1 MSKKVFFLLA
11 IAGCGGMLY
20 DFGGTI
26 IAPAIPYFEATK
38 LFTADEIAR
47 LTAAVVLTAA
57 FASLFAGALAEK
69 FGRKPSMLFAAALA
83 AVACF
88 PICFCDGNF
97 WLFYAGRALQGI
109 AAGVLG
115 VIVPMYLA
123 EALPAAD
130 RGKGAGVFQFM
141 DVAGILFCS
150 LVGLAVVKFVGPADS
165 ATVSAAAKT
174 VAWKTIFWSSAA
186 PAVLFFVG
194 ALGLEESPVWLA
206 KKNRK
211 IADDSTVQPSTSNL
225 QPKESLFRR
234 KYIYPFVL
242 AVVILACHQ
251 ATGIN
256 SMQYYALKMFQDAGL
271 SNAAANVGFMIF
283 TGLMLVMT
291 VVACAFVDKKGRKF
305 LLILGTAGIILSHLG
320 SAGIFWSIER
330 SRTDVTSYVKPLVK
344 DGTTIDVTVADAV
357 AQAADKD
364 RFLSDGAVK
373 GDTQI
378 ILTYR
383 QGGELAQEIVNQ
395 DDEEKKGVLSVRPK
409 EEAKDNAL
417 EVVRAEVGT
426 RPSPTTGWLVVLAL
440 LAYISAFSIGPGVV
454 VWLALSELMPDRIR
468 ANGMAIAMFINMMV
482 AYYIADRLL
491 SLALLYGYSPVLLG
505 FACSTVVYFLTA
517 TFFLPETKGKTL
529 EEIET
534 FFEKR

>member
-26 IAPAIPYFEATK
+26 IAPAIPYFEAIQ
-38 LFTADEIAR
+38 LFTADEISR

-57 FASLFAGALAEK
+57 FASLVAGALAEK

-88 PICFCDGNF
+88 PICFCNGNF
-97 WLFYAGRALQGI
+97 WLFYAGRALQGV

-115 VIVPMYLA
+115 VVVPMYLA
-123 EALPAAD
+123 EALPASD

-165 ATVSAAAKT
+165 ETVSVAAKT

-194 ALGLEESPVWLA
+194 ALGLAESPVWLEKKA
-206 KKNRK
+206 KAKERQEK
-211 IADDSTVQPSTSNL
+211 VVKTKGES
-225 QPKESLFRR
+225 ESLLQR
-234 KYIYPFVL
+234 KFVYPFLL

-291 VVACAFVDKKGRKF
+291 IVACAFVDKKGRKF
-305 LLILGTAGIILSHLG
+305 LLMLGTAGIIVSHLAA
-320 SAGIFWSIER
+320 AGVFLAINAGLLE
-330 SRTDVTSYVKPLVK
+330 KGPL
-344 DGTTIDVTVADAV
+344 A
-357 AQAADKD
+357 
-364 RFLSDGAVK
+364 
-373 GDTQI
+373 
-378 ILTYR
+378 
-383 QGGELAQEIVNQ
+383 
-395 DDEEKKGVLSVRPK
+395 
-409 EEAKDNAL
+409 
-417 EVVRAEVGT
+417 
-426 RPSPTTGWLVVLAL
+426 GWLVVAAL

-482 AYYIADRLL
+482 AYAIADRM
-491 SLALLYGYSPVLLG
+491 LALVERFGYAPVMLG
-505 FACSTVVYFLTA
+505 LAGSTVVYFVTA

-529 EEIET
+529 KEIEA

>member
-69 FGRKPSMLFAAALA
+69 FGRKPSLLFAAALA

-211 IADDSTVQPSTSNL
+211 TVEKTDDATDRPSAPDL
-225 QPKESLFRR
+225 QPKDSLFRH

-242 AVVILACHQ
+242 AVVILACNQ

-291 VVACAFVDKKGRKF
+291 VVACAFVDTKGRKF
-305 LLILGTAGIILSHLG
+305 LLILGTAGIIFSHLAA
-320 SAGIFWSIER
+320 AGVFLAINAGFLE
-330 SRTDVTSYVKPLVK
+330 KGPL
-344 DGTTIDVTVADAV
+344 A
-357 AQAADKD
+357 
-364 RFLSDGAVK
+364 
-373 GDTQI
+373 
-378 ILTYR
+378 
-383 QGGELAQEIVNQ
+383 
-395 DDEEKKGVLSVRPK
+395 
-409 EEAKDNAL
+409 
-417 EVVRAEVGT
+417 
-426 RPSPTTGWLVVLAL
+426 GWLVVGAL

-454 VWLALSELMPDRIR
+454 VWLALSELMPNRIR
-468 ANGMAIAMFINMMV
+468 ANAMAIAMFINMMV
-482 AYYIADRLL
+482 AYFIADRM
-491 SLALLYGYSPVLLG
+491 LALVEKFGYAPVMIG
-505 FACSTVVYFLTA
+505 FACSTVIYFITV

>member
-11 IAGCGGMLY
+11 VAGCGGMLY

-26 IAPAIPYFEATK
+26 IAPAIPYFESIK
-38 LFTADEIAR
+38 LFTADEISR

-57 FASLFAGALAEK
+57 FASLFAGTLAEK

-88 PICFCDGNF
+88 PICFCNGNF
-97 WLFYAGRALQGI
+97 WLFYVGRALQGV
-109 AAGVLG
+109 AAGLLG

-123 EALPAAD
+123 EALPASD

-150 LVGLAVVKFVGPADS
+150 LVGLAVVKFVGPSDS
-165 ATVSAAAKT
+165 ETVSVAAKT

-186 PAVLFFVG
+186 PALLFFFG
-194 ALGLEESPVWLA
+194 ALGLKESPVWLA
-206 KKNRK
+206 KK
-211 IADDSTVQPSTSNL
+211 ASSPSPSPSSSPSPL
-225 QPKESLFRR
+225 PSSSPSSSLFQR
-234 KYIYPFVL
+234 KYIYPFLL

-291 VVACAFVDKKGRKF
+291 VVACAFVDRKGRKF
-305 LLILGTAGIILSHLG
+305 LLMLGTAGIILSHLAA
-320 SAGIFWSIER
+320 AGVFLAIKAGMIE
-330 SRTDVTSYVKPLVK
+330 
-344 DGTTIDVTVADAV
+344 
-357 AQAADKD
+357 
-364 RFLSDGAVK
+364 K
-373 GDTQI
+373 GQ
-378 ILTYR
+378 
-383 QGGELAQEIVNQ
+383 LA
-395 DDEEKKGVLSVRPK
+395 
-409 EEAKDNAL
+409 
-417 EVVRAEVGT
+417 
-426 RPSPTTGWLVVLAL
+426 GWLVVGAL
-440 LAYISAFSIGPGVV
+440 LCYISFFSIGPGVV
-454 VWLALSELMPDRIR
+454 VWLALSELMPNRIR

-482 AYYIADRLL
+482 AYLLADRM
-491 SLALLYGYSPVLLG
+491 LALVEKFGYAPVMIGL
-505 FACSTVVYFLTA
+505 ACSTVVYFLTA

-529 EEIET
+529 EEIEAW
-534 FFEKR
+534 FSKSK

>member
-1 MSKKVFFLLA
+1 MSKKVLFILL

-26 IAPAIPYFEATK
+26 IAPAIPYFEAIK

-57 FASLFAGALAEK
+57 FASLFAGTLAEK

-83 AVACF
+83 AFACF
-88 PICFCDGNF
+88 PICLCNGNF
-97 WLFYAGRALQGI
+97 WLFYAGRALQGV
-109 AAGVLG
+109 AAGLLG

-123 EALPAAD
+123 EALPASD

-141 DVAGILFCS
+141 DVGGILFCS

-186 PAVLFFVG
+186 PAVLFFAG
-194 ALGLEESPVWLA
+194 ALGLDESPVWLA
-206 KKNRK
+206 KRNGVRQE
-211 IADDSTVQPSTSNL
+211 TVGETMTSA
-225 QPKESLFRR
+225 PKDSLFQR
-234 KYIYPFVL
+234 KYAYPFLL

-271 SNAAANVGFMIF
+271 SNAAANVGFMVF
-283 TGLMLVMT
+283 TGMMLLMT
-291 VVACAFVDKKGRKF
+291 VVACAFVDRKGRKF
-305 LLILGTAGIILSHLG
+305 LLMIGTAGIIVSHLAA
-320 SAGIFWSIER
+320 AGIFWNIEHSR
-330 SRTDVTSYVKPLVK
+330 SDVTSYVKTLVQ
-344 DGTTIDVTVADAV
+344 DGRSLEVSVAASV
-357 AQAADKD
+357 NQAADKD
-364 RFLSDGAVK
+364 RFLDEGLVRD
-373 GDTQI
+373 DTQLV
-378 ILTYR
+378 LTYR
-383 QGGELAQEIVNQ
+383 QGGEIAQEIAEKQ
-395 DDEEKKGVLSVRPK
+395 DGKLSVQPK
-409 EEAKDNAL
+409 PEAKDNSL
-417 EVVRAEVGT
+417 EIVRAELGT
-426 RPSPTTGWLVVLAL
+426 RPSSTMGWLVVLAL
-440 LAYISAFSIGPGVV
+440 IAYISAFSIGPGVV

-491 SLALLYGYSPVLLG
+491 SLALEYGYSPVLIG

-529 EEIET
+529 AEIEA
-534 FFEKR
+534 FFARGK